1 MTVDV
6 ERWRDHYANAFG
18 ALSLVTCELRPIS
31 AWSPSD
37 GRGGVTK
44 VPFSSILAEEP
55 SNLQGALEVVIIRR
69 QVCPYIVVFDSDL
82 VIVTLVTSNIMIG
95 TQTNYIILS
104 AKVIEIIC

>member
-44 VPFSSILAEEP
+44 VPFSSILEEEL
-55 SNLQGALEVVIIRR
+55 SNLQGA
-69 QVCPYIVVFDSDL
+69 
-82 VIVTLVTSNIMIG
+82 
-95 TQTNYIILS
+95 
-104 AKVIEIIC
+104 

>member
-1 MTVDV
+1 M
-6 ERWRDHYANAFG
+6 
-18 ALSLVTCELRPIS
+18 TCELRPIS

-82 VIVTLVTSNIMIG
+82 VIVTLVTSNIMMG
-95 TQTNYIILS
+95 TQTITVAYS
-104 AKVIEIIC
+104 GQ